1 MRLIPFAIAPLFIAI
16 NLAAV
21 SQGVAAQEKKSGK
34 TSAKK
39 MEYAIEEV
47 FITGVRDNRTSKGAT
62 GLDLTLKET
71 PQSISVISREL
82 MNDFGVNNL
91 NDALKLA
98 TGIQVEAWET
108 NRTNYMSRGF
118 EIKNT
123 QIDGVGMPNSWGIVT
138 GEMDTFAYEKLEV
151 IRGANGLLTGVG
163 NSSGTINYVRKR
175 PTNEQQ
181 GSLGVSAGSFDFR
194 RVQADYSTPFTES
207 GEWAGRVVVAAE
219 DKDSWLRGYENDRV
233 FLYGVVDGQV
243 TENSTLATGFSHQK
257 NESTGNM
264 WGALVLT
271 YTDGTQAE
279 FPRSSSTA
287 QRWTMWDTGN
297 DSAFVEYTYNF
308 STNWNAKATY
318 NYRESENDDKLF
330 YVIGAIDKATG
341 LGLIGWPGNWPD
353 ENKEELLDLSL
364 NGTFDLAGREHQMV
378 LGYSYSDSE
387 YYSSQRPHAATE
399 PAAGPLP
406 AFPYDWNA
414 IPEPVWGVKVLRSD
428 TFQELERL
436 YGSIKLNITDQLASI
451 VGFNQS
457 HYKRQG
463 ANYDPVVN
471 AGTGTITYPAKPFDD
486 QSEREISPY
495 VGLTYDISDNVLV
508 YASYSDIYQPQ
519 DQKNLDDE
527 YLAPSKGVNYEV
539 GARWEMTENLMLTLA
554 RFKADQKDLGTYA
567 GLNDKGQYYYEGVD
581 VYSEG
586 TELELVGQ
594 ITDYDQLVV
603 GLTSLDLEGEN
614 GQSIYKWI
622 PRETANITYSS
633 QLPMFPELRLGAGIR
648 YQSDIEKDGT
658 QLKQSHYTIINLFAS
673 WDVADS
679 LDIQL
684 NVNNITDEKY
694 LTSLY
699 NVGYYSAPA
708 NFTIGAN
715 YKF

>member
-1 MRLIPFAIAPLFIAI
+1 MQFKAFSLAPLCLAI
-16 NLAAV
+16 
-21 SQGVAAQEKKSGK
+21 SVATQAQD
-34 TSAKK
+34 TAAKK
-39 MEYAIEEV
+39 KPAAKKTEYAIEEV

-175 PTNEQQ
+175 PTNEQE

-233 FLYGVVDGQV
+233 FLYGVVDGQL
-243 TENSTLATGFSHQK
+243 TENSTLTTGFSHQK
-257 NESTGNM
+257 NESKGNM

-279 FPRSSSTA
+279 FPRDSSTA
-287 QRWTMWDTGN
+287 QSWTMWDTRN
-297 DSAFVEYTYNF
+297 DSAFVEYVYNF
-308 STNWNAKATY
+308 SNSWNAKATY
-318 NYRESENDDKLF
+318 NYRESESMDKLF
-330 YVIGAIDKATG
+330 YVIGSIDKETG
-341 LGLIGWPGNWPD
+341 LGLMGWPGNWPD
-353 ENKEELLDLSL
+353 ENKEDLVDLAL
-364 NGTFDLAGREHQMV
+364 NGTFDLGGREHQLV

-406 AFPYDWNA
+406 VFPYDWDA
-414 IPEPVWGVKVLRSD
+414 IPEPQWGAKILQGA
-428 TFQELERL
+428 TFQNLERI
-436 YGSIKLNITDQLASI
+436 YGSVKLSLTDSLTGI
-451 VGFNQS
+451 LGFNQAEYS
-457 HYKRQG
+457 RDGQSYG
-463 ANYDPVVN
+463 A
-471 AGTGTITYPAKPFDD
+471 PFD
-486 QSEREISPY
+486 QTERELSPY
-495 VGLTYDISDNVLV
+495 VGLTYDITDSVLV

-519 DQKNLDDE
+519 DQKDFNE
-527 YLAPSKGVNYEV
+527 QYLAPSQGVNYEV
-539 GARWEMTENLMLTLA
+539 GVRWELTENLMATLA

-567 GLNDKGQYYYEGVD
+567 GLNDKGQYYYAGVD

-586 TELELVGQ
+586 TELELIGSF
-594 ITDYDQLVV
+594 TEYDQLVL
-603 GLTSLDLEGEN
+603 GLTSLDLEGES
-614 GQSIYKWI
+614 GQDIYKWV

-633 QLPMFPELRLGAGIR
+633 QLPSFPAWRLGAGIR
-648 YQSDIEKDGT
+648 YQSDIQKDGT
-658 QLKQSHYTIINLFAS
+658 LLKQSSYTTINLFAA
-673 WDVADS
+673 WDVTDAF
-679 LDIQL
+679 DIQL
-684 NVNNITDEKY
+684 NANNITDEKY